1 MNKKINKNLVIDN
14 FKSISET
21 LKKIKLNG
29 KGCVIVL
36 KINYLALVQ
45 MEISEAHY

>member
-21 LKKIKLNG
+21 LKKIKLNERLCNCI
-29 KGCVIVL
+29 K
-36 KINYLALVQ
+36 KK
-45 MEISEAHY
+45 